1 MTCLDSCFVDY
12 RSKIGQL
19 FSSFNRSCEY
29 NIHLANSQ
37 FEIKLDNLVIPANS
51 YIKLVQ
57 KRAYLVD
64 RPFTTLDSNDSG
76 KTKYFRSRKYY
87 NVISISADANVSFD
101 VSLQHFIEGN
111 IRNLD
116 LIKSK
121 YIMSSTFKK

>member
-1 MTCLDSCFVDY
+1 
-12 RSKIGQL
+12 
-19 FSSFNRSCEY
+19 
-29 NIHLANSQ
+29 
-37 FEIKLDNLVIPANS
+37 VIPANS

-57 KRAYLVD
+57 KRANLVD
-64 RPFTTLDSNDSG
+64 PFTSLDSSDSG

-87 NVISISADANVSFD
+87 NVISISAEANVSFD